1 MSEAS
6 LVGWIATAFVAIG
19 AATTVGIVIGDA
31 SSAPQQLW
39 IRYEQRL
46 DDTLRSMFIAQNGK
60 RIARIQLVLIA
71 TTAAL
76 SLVFGNPFLLL
87 AAFLIAI
94 APVAWLGSR
103 RRKRTTE
110 LEQQLE
116 SWLQLLASAL
126 RANPSIGSA
135 IASSSTLASSPLK
148 EEIELVVKKTQL
160 GAPLERALLEMG
172 ARAESQTVASALSTL
187 IISQRT
193 GGDVPRLLEEASA
206 SLREM
211 ARLEGLVRS
220 KTAESK
226 FQAMALAVGP
236 FAFVA
241 GVRFIKPDWF
251 DPLLENGA
259 LGYAI
264 IGGALFIWVV
274 AVAATIRIL
283 KVED

>member
-1 MSEAS
+1 VTETSII
-6 LVGWIATAFVAIG
+6 GWIAGVFVAVGG
-19 AATTVGIVIGDA
+19 AATVAIVIGDA
-31 SSAPQQLW
+31 ASAPQQLW
-39 IRYEQRL
+39 LRYEQRL
-46 DDTLRSMFIAQNGK
+46 DETLRALFIASNGRK
-60 RIARIQLVLIA
+60 IARMQLVLIA

-76 SLVFGNPFLLL
+76 SMVFGNPFFLLGS
-87 AAFLIAI
+87 LIVAVGP
-94 APVAWLGSR
+94 AAWLGSR

-110 LEQQLE
+110 LEQQIE

-126 RANPSIGSA
+126 RANPSVGSA
-135 IASSSTLASSPLK
+135 IASSATLTSSPLK
-148 EEIELVVKKTQL
+148 EEVELVVKKQQL

-172 ARAESQTVASALSTL
+172 VRSESQTVSSALSTL

-193 GGDVPRLLEEASA
+193 GGDVPKLLDEASS

-211 ARLEGLVRS
+211 ARLEGFVRS

-241 GVRFIKPDWF
+241 GVRWIKPDWF
-251 DPLLENGA
+251 DPLLDGSFI
-259 LGYAI
+259 GYAV
-264 IGGALFIWVV
+264 IGGALALWALAIFI
-274 AVAATIRIL
+274 TIRIL